1 MTDRHSLRMTFSE
14 LGLREGEESGGIF
27 CPFCQATHENKLNV
41 RRTGQGWVY
50 NCYRAKCGEAGFV
63 GTDALAYSVNEI
75 RERQRPV
82 KAHKTYDKIDT
93 LDYLTDEDYEFF
105 ERTWGILVSTSEI
118 FVTED
123 DEYAFR
129 IRGSDGRFK
138 AWHIRQPRW
147 KGVVCHR
154 KGAPGP
160 KGMTYK
166 GDAEDNKLAYTG
178 DFLSDTLVIV
188 EDYLSALK
196 VGSCGV
202 QAIAL
207 LGASMTAEAAVEIRE
222 RRYAKT
228 FIWLDPDATAASYT
242 MLSKY
247 GLAFSDPRVVTSSE
261 DPKDMTH
268 EHIRRL
274 LCLDL

>member
-1 MTDRHSLRMTFSE
+1 MTDRHTLRMTFSE

-41 RRTGQGWVY
+41 RRTSQGWVY

-63 GTDALAYSVNEI
+63 GINDLAYAGARA
-75 RERQRPV
+75 RENPLPV
-82 KAHKTYDKIDT
+82 KEHKTYDKIDT
-93 LDYLTDEDYEFF
+93 LDYLTEEDYEFF
-105 ERTWGILVSTSEI
+105 ERTWGIKVSDREI

-129 IRGSDGRFK
+129 IRGSNGRFK

-166 GDAEDNKLAYTG
+166 GDAKDNKLAYTG
-178 DFLSDTLVIV
+178 DFMSDTLVIV
-188 EDYLSALK
+188 EDYLSAIK
-196 VGSCGV
+196 VGECHV

-207 LGASMTAEAAVEIRE
+207 LGASMTPEAAVEIRE
-222 RRYAKT
+222 RRYGRT
-228 FIWLDPDATAASYT
+228 IIWLDPDATAASYT
-242 MLSKY
+242 MMSKY
-247 GLAFSDPRVVTSSE
+247 GLAFSDPRIVTSDE

-268 EHIRRL
+268 DHIRSL
-274 LCLDL
+274 LWPDQ